1 MMKHNYFFF
10 TIFWMFI
17 SCESKNPIEVRQIN
31 SKEVVTLLSNHK
43 NDSIAIC
50 LPLEF
55 EMTINSSKVKNV
67 TWNYYVNNKKP
78 SLDGF
83 FDYHLYDKK
92 NKTMPIHE
100 LNFDFVQNN
109 KIIYLILKERKHFI
123 SKIEAQKL
131 LKKYNIKKSLDSL
144 KFTDTIKLISYDKF
158 RIENKSIINE
168 FNKSTDS
175 INFKV
180 TRGEKYFF
188 YLDKKINW

>member
-1 MMKHNYFFF
+1 MKYNYFLI
-10 TIFWMFI
+10 TIFWIFL
-17 SCESKNPIEVRQIN
+17 SCESKNPIDVKQIN
-31 SKEVVTLLSNHK
+31 SQEVVTLLSNQK

-55 EMTINSSKVKNV
+55 EMTINSNKVKYI

-78 SLDGF
+78 SLDDF

-92 NKTMPIHE
+92 NKIKPIHE
-100 LNFDFVQNN
+100 LNFDLGENN
-109 KIIYLILKERKHFI
+109 KFIYLILKERKHFI
-123 SKIEAQKL
+123 SKVEAQKL

-144 KFTDTIKLISYDKF
+144 KLTDTIKLISYDKF
-158 RIENKSIINE
+158 RKENNLIINDFNKINDSII
-168 FNKSTDS
+168 
-175 INFKV
+175 FKV

>member
-1 MMKHNYFFF
+1 MKHNYFFF

>member
-1 MMKHNYFFF
+1 MKHNFFF
-10 TIFWMFI
+10 ITIFWMFV
-17 SCESKNPIEVRQIN
+17 SCESKNPIKVRQIN
-31 SKEVVTLLSNHK
+31 SKEAVTLLSNHK

-55 EMTINSSKVKNV
+55 EMTINSSKVKYI
-67 TWNYYVNNKKP
+67 TWNFYVNNKKP

-92 NKTMPIHE
+92 NKTIPIHE
-100 LNFDFVQNN
+100 LNFDLVQNN

-131 LKKYNIKKSLDSL
+131 LKKYNVKKSLDSL

-158 RIENKSIINE
+158 RMENKSIINE
-168 FNKSTDS
+168 FNKTTDS